1 MSEARE
7 SEDYYSNLKNI
18 NVPNTAGGVL
28 LPALWNNDKSDLD
41 SLDSNYFKNSL
52 HQVDGKREQIVTES
66 NEVIEERT
74 HDIQVQH
81 IYIGETQTGGG
92 GKDNI
97 PDYCTVRYEADHSEE
112 LVQNQSDVGC
122 GNNQIDVRVQISN
135 GDLSGSCGVLTNPRS
150 LDEITDTDGE
160 TLGRKSKFKEDHKS
174 VISYDSIYL
183 SSEGSGEATVIE
195 EEKIH
200 EYLSDN
206 NYSTLSEYANFRK
219 QENQRESE
227 ALQNGNDKDNG
238 NHDEDT
244 NDILYSKINKH
255 KPKIVL
261 LEPKAPI
268 TRLTSFSDVTTRGT
282 LERLTFVSS
291 PATKRK
297 EGEEKA
303 KPKPRHISTVAQTT
317 IPGDN
322 QYCSLPVA
330 NIGQSLQASERI
342 DAKLRLSC
350 VDEEDKIYNSI
361 TQFGRTH
368 KRTRQR
374 ESFEIVVL
382 NPISIEEQPK
392 EAPSVNLIPN
402 SKEKRVEVAKRGN
415 PTKDNTNLVTIEP
428 ITAKRERKSLHSVTV
443 VKEAKEKKNEEN
455 KIRKAEEKPKR
466 TSKLPQIELSLT
478 DSTEN
483 IIEEA
488 IDIPVKKL
496 NDNQAVIRRNQRKRQ
511 IKSAERLTEHRE
523 RAPGHFKAAL
533 SNTLKRRLEN
543 KAKHNAVEKPILRF
557 ARNIDKSKNNKQNKV
572 HQAFLETFT
581 STSKPR
587 INMSRPQILNVI
599 DSKRT
604 TAFRSPIKSNVSR
617 DGNKP
622 YNGNIYGTKERTHK
636 EFQEKVDSVRTY
648 WSKLIDEQE
657 QEEEAKEH
665 YATDEYA
672 QPQEEEIEIAPP
684 TIPVHDAESSF
695 KKARMKPSP
704 PTPPP
709 IPSPAILKPV
719 GQNPLKTNTPPSSP
733 DINHPREPLKKAL
746 TNGKSAHITPSVQF
760 VDLDDKKQAALVKVQ
775 GSDSQDFDHVR
786 YKVVKSDTFQKN
798 ILTQN
803 KKEAQFD
810 GLLQYL
816 QDYSFQV
823 IHQHQHQHPP
833 CSNQSF

>member
-1 MSEARE
+1 M
-7 SEDYYSNLKNI
+7 
-18 NVPNTAGGVL
+18 PTTAGGVL

-41 SLDSNYFKNSL
+41 SLDSDYFKNSL
-52 HQVDGKREQIVTES
+52 HQLDGKKEQIVAES

-81 IYIGETQTGGG
+81 IYIGENQTGAGN
-92 GKDNI
+92 KDNI
-97 PDYCTVRYEADHSEE
+97 PDYCTVRYETNHSEE
-112 LVQNQSDVGC
+112 LAQSKSDISC
-122 GNNQIDVRVQISN
+122 SNNPTETRVQVSN
-135 GDLSGSCGVLTNPRS
+135 GDLSGCCGTLTNPRS
-150 LDEITDTDGE
+150 LDEVTDTEEE

-206 NYSTLSEYANFRK
+206 NYSTVSEYAQFRK
-219 QENQRESE
+219 KEIQSE
-227 ALQNGNDKDNG
+227 TLTNGNDKENG
-238 NHDEDT
+238 SQEQET

-261 LEPKAPI
+261 LEPKVPI
-268 TRLTSFSDVTTRGT
+268 LRLTSFSDVTTRGT

-291 PATKRK
+291 PASKRK
-297 EGEEKA
+297 EGEEK
-303 KPKPRHISTVAQTT
+303 PKPTIRHISTVAQT
-317 IPGDN
+317 IVPGDN

-382 NPISIEEQPK
+382 NPISIDEQPK
-392 EAPSVNLIPN
+392 EAPCINLIPN
-402 SKEKRVEVAKRGN
+402 SKEKRVEVTKRSN
-415 PTKDNTNLVTIEP
+415 QTKDNLVTIEP
-428 ITAKRERKSLHSVTV
+428 ITAKRERKSNHSIAAVR
-443 VKEAKEKKNEEN
+443 ESKEKKGEEN
-455 KIRKAEEKPKR
+455 KLRKPEEKPKR
-466 TSKLPQIELSLT
+466 TSKLSQIELSLI
-478 DSTEN
+478 DSTDN
-483 IIEEA
+483 IIEET
-488 IDIPVKKL
+488 IDIPAKKL

-511 IKSAERLTEHRE
+511 IKSVERLSEHRD
-523 RAPGHFKAAL
+523 RASGHFKAAL

-543 KAKHNAVEKPILRF
+543 KAKHNANEKPILRF
-557 ARNIDKSKNNKQNKV
+557 ARNIDKSKHNKHNKV

-604 TAFRSPIKSNVSR
+604 TAFRSPIKSNASR
-617 DGNKP
+617 DGHKP

-657 QEEEAKEH
+657 EEAKEH

-672 QPQEEEIEIAPP
+672 QPQEDEIEIAPP

-719 GQNPLKTNTPPSSP
+719 GQNPLKTNIGPLSPEGNPPKEML
-733 DINHPREPLKKAL
+733 RRAL
-746 TNGKSAHITPSVQF
+746 INGKSANVKPSVEI
-760 VDLDDKKQAALVKVQ
+760 VELDDKKQAALVKVQ
-775 GSDSQDFDHVR
+775 GTDTQDFDHVR

-798 ILTQN
+798 ILTQS

-823 IHQHQHQHPP
+823 TH
-833 CSNQSF
+833 